1 MWSFAKTF
9 RLVLILFEWILFFFS
24 CELKICSAWDL
35 TRVKGKPKSRSHQRA
50 SVVRDRRCKC
60 NSSFIHFSL
69 NLSFFLNFV
78 FFSSSTTVWQYEHF
92 LLQANTFQYSKNH
105 FLRSL
110 TTWKISEKLC
120 GKNSQR
126 GVQSCDNMICWT
138 IFASGCSVRGH
149 SITLPLIGSHW
160 YMSEELVV
168 TISSS
173 STTMRWFQCVF
184 VQQSSCPIASVI
196 ALHYRDP
203 KWLNKLSNQFQ
214 DFKNNSGFE
223 AKLSRTKTLDRKYFI
238 FANIDFLIKHVQ
250 SFFSNVSPW
259 NLGNDG
265 QKHHLRCLFMKI
277 TQISSIMTF
286 SFSWI
291 QSKIK
296 VQLQARLYVI
306 TILKVSL
313 HQI

>member
-1 MWSFAKTF
+1 MRK
-9 RLVLILFEWILFFFS
+9 
-24 CELKICSAWDL
+24 K
-35 TRVKGKPKSRSHQRA
+35 Q
-50 SVVRDRRCKC
+50 
-60 NSSFIHFSL
+60 
-69 NLSFFLNFV
+69 
-78 FFSSSTTVWQYEHF
+78 
-92 LLQANTFQYSKNH
+92 
-105 FLRSL
+105 
-110 TTWKISEKLC
+110 
-120 GKNSQR
+120 QR

-250 SFFSNVSPW
+250 SFF
-259 NLGNDG
+259 
-265 QKHHLRCLFMKI
+265 QTCHLETLATTVRSI
-277 TQISSIMTF
+277 TWDVY
-286 SFSWI
+286 SWKLPKSRLSWPFHLI
-291 QSKIK
+291 GCR
-296 VQLQARLYVI
+296 AR
-306 TILKVSL
+306 
-313 HQI
+313 